1 MARLAQGATPFWS
14 GELREKEQDVPAVT
28 FREHHVFVLMPMAD
42 NESVEVYRA
51 IKAGCALVDLAAAR
65 VDEATGARIIMRDV
79 DKMMG
84 DAEFLI
90 FDLSQERPNVYYE
103 LGYAHGIGN
112 HAENILLIAREGT
125 PIAFDIA
132 PLRIQFYRSV
142 DHLQSLV
149 ATHLRVMKQR
159 TRAKELSIPTR
170 EARPWWR
177 KLFEHGV

>member
-1 MARLAQGATPFWS
+1 MARIAQGATPFWR
-14 GELREKEQDVPAVT
+14 GEFREKEQDLPPVT
-28 FREHHVFVLMPMAD
+28 FRAHHVFVLMPMVG
-42 NESVEVYRA
+42 NESAEVYRA
-51 IKAGCALVDLAAAR
+51 IKAGCALVDLTAAR

-125 PIAFDIA
+125 PLAFDIA
-132 PLRIQFYRSV
+132 PLRVQFYRST
-142 DHLQSLV
+142 DHLQALI
-149 ATHLRVMKQR
+149 ATHLSAMKQR
-159 TRAKELSIPTR
+159 TRTKDSVMTTHET
-170 EARPWWR
+170 RPWWR
-177 KLFEHGV
+177 KLF